1 MIQIS
6 GLSKSARPMPLLI
19 LADRSGSMSG
29 SKIMALNQG
38 LQDAMQDLKADPQT
52 ADNVLLCVITFG
64 GNVSEDVLFEPIS
77 SATIPTL
84 SAGGDTPV
92 GQCLRLVTARLA
104 DKSLVP
110 ERAIRPVI
118 ALLSDGQPTD
128 DYLPVL
134 NEFIHH
140 RRAGQAIRISF
151 AIGDDADRGMLAK
164 FASAEYP
171 VLEANEANKI
181 KSFFQFVTWVS
192 KSHSQGRILPDSA
205 PPDLLP

>member
-1 MIQIS
+1 MVQIS
-6 GLSKSARPMPLLI
+6 GLSKSARPMPLVI

-29 SKIMALNQG
+29 NKIMALNQG
-38 LQDAMQDLKADPQT
+38 LQDAIQDLKADPQT
-52 ADNVLLCVITFG
+52 SSNVLLALFSFG
-64 GNVSEDVLFEPIS
+64 GNVSEDVLFEPVSS
-77 SATIPTL
+77 SAIPML

-92 GQCLRLVTARLA
+92 GQCLRVVTARLA

-128 DYLPVL
+128 DYLPAL

-140 RRAGQAIRISF
+140 RRAGQAIRICF
-151 AIGDDADRGMLAK
+151 AIGNDADREMLAR

-171 VLEANEANKI
+171 VLEANEANKM

-192 KSHSQGRILPDSA
+192 KSHSQGRTLPDSP